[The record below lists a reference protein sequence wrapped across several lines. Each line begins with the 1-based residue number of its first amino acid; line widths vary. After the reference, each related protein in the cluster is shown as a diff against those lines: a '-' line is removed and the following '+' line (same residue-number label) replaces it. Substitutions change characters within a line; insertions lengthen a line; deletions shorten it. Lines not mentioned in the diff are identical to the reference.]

1 MPHRT
6 NCDMNTQANAPS
18 LDLTVSIGDDRPKRA
33 DAVANRELILRT
45 AERLFEA
52 EGVEAVSMSQIA
64 RAAGVGKGTLYRAFP
79 GKGDLCIALMDED
92 LRQFQERTFTLLGEL
107 QARPA
112 LEQLMAFLRSTVRF
126 FDRHAPLMCE
136 AQAHGVGLQTRPEMN
151 ATAVHGWFHVTVTLL
166 LRRSQAEGDVRA
178 EADSPYLADLILSPL
193 NPTLFRY
200 QRQVAGYSLEQMT
213 TWYSDFV
220 LHGIARA

>member
-1 MPHRT
+1 
-6 NCDMNTQANAPS
+6 MNTQVDSLS
-18 LDLTVSIGDDRPKRA
+18 LDLNITAGDERPRRA

-45 AERLFEA
+45 AALLFEQ
-52 EGVEAVSMSQIA
+52 EGVEAVSMSHIA

-92 LRQFQERTFTLLGEL
+92 LRLFQERTFALFQSL
-107 QARPA
+107 QDRPA
-112 LEQLMAFLRSTVRF
+112 LAQLDAFLRATVQF

-136 AQAHGVGLQTRPEMN
+136 AQAHGVALQTRPEMN

-166 LRRSQAEGDVRA
+166 LRRAQAERA
-178 EADSPYLADLILSPL
+178 LRSTVDPPFLADLILAPL

-200 QRQVAGYSLEQMT
+200 QRQVAGYTLEQINA
-213 TWYSDFV
+213 WYLDFV
-220 LHGIARA
+220 QHGIARV